1 MSGLYI
7 KYIIMKKIAFFLAI
21 AMAIVA
27 TSCGGNGFD
36 QDKAD
41 KIVKMMNDGEELTQE
56 DYAEAIGL
64 IEVGSDVSM
73 EKVEELAGIEDKSE
87 MLEKAKEIEND
98 ETLVDMAKSVQ
109 VMMVYI
115 YQHRTDLDQDNAA
128 RLEKYEK
135 GMAERAQNIGK

>member
-1 MSGLYI
+1 MCI
-7 KYIIMKKIAFFLAI
+7 R
-21 AMAIVA
+21 
-27 TSCGGNGFD
+27 D
-36 QDKAD
+36 RDKAD

>member
-1 MSGLYI
+1 M
-7 KYIIMKKIAFFLAI
+7 
-21 AMAIVA
+21 
-27 TSCGGNGFD
+27 
-36 QDKAD
+36 
-41 KIVKMMNDGEELTQE
+41 
-56 DYAEAIGL
+56 
-64 IEVGSDVSM
+64 
-73 EKVEELAGIEDKSE
+73 EELAGIEDKSE